1 MTDGE
6 HQSSPQGPQD
16 PEESGS
22 ESPSPGSPLG
32 GQEVP
37 ESPPSSPGEPLAGY
51 ESQPSGAPAGY
62 GSPGRQYP
70 VLLDVQRTAQVE
82 RWRPLVLWL
91 LSIPLEFVAYVYG
104 IAAAVLLLIGW
115 FAALFTARLPDSIGD
130 FLAGYLR
137 YTWRVTA
144 YLYAFTTRYPAFEL
158 PSGRPDPG
166 GDSAVVFVAAPTR
179 LSRLAVFFRFLLIIP
194 HAIVLSFVSIAA
206 YVVMIVAWFA
216 VLFTGRWPDGMRNF
230 VVGFF
235 RWTTR
240 VNAYHYL
247 LTDVYPPFSLN

>member
-1 MTDGE
+1 
-6 HQSSPQGPQD
+6 
-16 PEESGS
+16 
-22 ESPSPGSPLG
+22 
-32 GQEVP
+32 VI
-37 ESPPSSPGEPLAGY
+37 
-51 ESQPSGAPAGY
+51 
-62 GSPGRQYP
+62 
-70 VLLDVQRTAQVE
+70 LDVQHARQVE

-144 YLYAFTTRYPAFEL
+144 YLYAFTTRYPAFGL

-166 GDSAVVFVAAPTR
+166 GDPAVVFVAPSTR
-179 LSRLAVFFRFLLIIP
+179 LSRLTVFFRSLLIIP
-194 HAIVLSFVSIAA
+194 HAIVLSFVGIAA
-206 YVVMIVAWFA
+206 YVVMLLAWFA
-216 VLFTGRWPDGMRNF
+216 VLFSGRWPDGMRNF

-235 RWTTR
+235 RWATR